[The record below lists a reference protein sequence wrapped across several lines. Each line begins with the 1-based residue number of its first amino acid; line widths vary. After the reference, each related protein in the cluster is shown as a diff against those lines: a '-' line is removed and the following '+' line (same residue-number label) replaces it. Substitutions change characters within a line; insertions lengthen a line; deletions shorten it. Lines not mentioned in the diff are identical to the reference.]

1 MMRYGNGFR
10 ANKVNLA
17 QKNGA
22 AGVILFSEPLNV
34 APEGTDPGKGLRI
47 T

>member
-17 QKNGA
+17 HKNGA
-22 AGVILFSEPLNV
+22 IEVILFSEPLNV
-34 APEGTDPGKGLRI
+34 APKGTDPGKI
-47 T
+47 